1 MVDIWL
7 ICGWYVVDMWL
18 IRGWYRVD
26 IYRDICFIDVG
37 DSYNPPFRKETWYRY
52 GNYGMGRYY
61 MTLYYICFYRVDL
74 IQQPANS
81 QFLADCPPWKRLWNL
96 PLYDYLE
103 SGTNR
108 RHGMK
113 CLKSSKQFT
122 LGIGW
127 NWWKHRK
134 TRAPV
139 FVSWI
144 KPIREEK
151 TPRERK
157 HTPLRKQIATPF
169 LVLWIQD
176 HGPQKHFPP
185 AGRLQGFPD
194 LGEKV
199 NNFFPACFNQK
210 KQ

>member
-1 MVDIWL
+1 MVDMWLIYGWYMVDIWL
-7 ICGWYVVDMWL
+7 IYCDIWLIYCDIWLIYGWYM
-18 IRGWYRVD
+18 VD
-26 IYRDICFIDVG
+26 IWWYMVHWCRGYIITTLNSARKHGIGMVIMVWAG
-37 DSYNPPFRKETWYRY
+37 NDS
-52 GNYGMGRYY
+52 
-61 MTLYYICFYRVDL
+61 ICFYRVDL

-81 QFLADCPPWKRLWNL
+81 QFLTGCPPWKRLWNL

-157 HTPLRKQIATPF
+157 HTHTHTPLRKQIATPF

-176 HGPQKHFPP
+176 HGPKNCSPKTLP
-185 AGRLQGFPD
+185 TCR
-194 LGEKV
+194 
-199 NNFFPACFNQK
+199 
-210 KQ
+210 